1 MPTPDGQLTDEELK
15 ALEGYEMYYDM
26 FRANT
31 DDASAFQKALQLKQD
46 EDSARQEESVFQ
58 EQQEA
63 LKEKRFGDVAP
74 EVLDVL
80 DIGSDQIANPNA
92 YQPFSQFLPG
102 FNPEI
107 PEPKFQPQAASY
119 TSRPK
124 NLYDPRGS

>member
-74 EVLDVL
+74 EGVKY
-80 DIGSDQIANPNA
+80 A
-92 YQPFSQFLPG
+92 Y
-102 FNPEI
+102 
-107 PEPKFQPQAASY
+107 
-119 TSRPK
+119 T
-124 NLYDPRGS
+124 